1 MKQLILFASL
11 TVSLVYGQA
20 NSGPAPTVPK
30 NLPPPP
36 SPQEVLAGGRAAA
49 AQAPAVDPNKVVLTV
64 GDQKITARE
73 FNVYLEAL
81 PEQLRAQAQGPM
93 KRQMAEQVVRM
104 KLLAEQARKSG
115 LDKDPVTQNRIAMQ
129 TENILAGAAYNE
141 MMKKV
146 TVDDAAA
153 RKYYDEHK
161 KESEEASARH
171 ILIKFKGSPVPARE
185 GKPELSE
192 EQALAKAQEIR
203 KKLLAGGD
211 FAAIAKEESDD
222 TGSGSNGG
230 DLGSFK
236 RNSMVPEFEQ
246 VAFSQPIGQVSEPI
260 KTQFGYHL
268 IRVDKRESPSF
279 ESMRSQIEERM
290 RPEQARNAVEE
301 LAKTA
306 AVNYD
311 EAYFGPA
318 PQPTLPGMG
327 AAAAGGNAPEPAAT
341 KPAATQS
348 KPAATKP
355 ATSKPTAPKAKPAK

>member
-11 TVSLVYGQA
+11 SASLVFGQA
-20 NSGPAPTVPK
+20 NSGPAPTPPK

-49 AQAPAVDPNKVVLTV
+49 SQAPAVDPNKVVLTV

-104 KLLAEQARKSG
+104 KLLAQQARQSG

-146 TVDDAAA
+146 TVDDASA
-153 RKYYDEHK
+153 RKYYEEHK
-161 KESEEASARH
+161 NEWEEASARH

-290 RPEQARNAVEE
+290 RPEQARTAVEQ

-306 AVNYD
+306 SVNYD
-311 EAYFGPA
+311 EAFFGPA
-318 PQPTLPGMG
+318 PQPTLPGTG
-327 AAAAGGNAPEPAAT
+327 AAAGGSAQPPAAP
-341 KPAATQS
+341 KPASTQS
-348 KPAATKP
+348 KPAETKP
-355 ATSKPTAPKAKPAK
+355 AASKPAAPKAKPAK